1 MVRIINMNIS
11 LSNFLSNNNLSE
23 NFKIFDIEEKNML
36 DMDYVGS
43 NINFM
48 TVKEIVKDRKF
59 NVSEIYVSISK

>member
-1 MVRIINMNIS
+1 LVRIINMNIS